1 MKKFLFIA
9 FSVLA
14 ALCCSAEKFPIIF
27 CQAQLKYPVS
37 SWNNGYP
44 YYSNW
49 VDTPLLMSS
58 EYNPG
63 THLRHGLGKDD
74 FRFMCQIARDYGF
87 AGFGFWRA
95 MIRTKRQTDYLSFIE
110 KEPVENFRMVPIIY
124 KGDEASPAGF
134 SLKNDAPYLLKSP
147 AIMEIDGKK
156 LFWSY
161 SIKNAL
167 LKEYQKGIRQYGN
180 NFILLGQSSFSGK
193 INTLPL
199 NQDGSLHPEAAKIVQ
214 KTVRDALKDFDGFAW
229 VNMGT
234 NTITGKGERI
244 FNTALA
250 KAVLAETA
258 KIFAEPQY
266 RGKIFGGAAVAE
278 HSNAGSLGAALTSDG
293 TRTLRN
299 SVTAALDAGVQIIN
313 IPEWDEQNENTSLRP
328 TVYNSFAYMR
338 ILRYLTMSRR
348 GEKRFHLDK
357 DDFSIPNVII
367 STRKSIVLGELLK
380 IELLSI
386 PDSVNEKGT
395 HKVRVELLSP
405 EGKVIYKSAELS
417 FDRSKMAEHRLE
429 LASEKF
435 AGNAAVQVVAYV
447 NGKKYTGFTPVR
459 LQATWNNDY
468 KYAKHPLRDMM
479 KVPQIKFNVTADAD
493 SDFATITAEVDSPE
507 TVRLAEVIENG
518 DCIYTHGGS
527 DRHGIWRED
536 DEYYAFRVNLNT
548 LNRARVTGRVTI
560 TGAQAQWIGDAVSA
574 NGKINRQATHWLGT
588 NFLRIPKK
596 CDPAKVVFTVKLNGS
611 KQVFTLEK
619 LLALKTVMLP
629 VPKDIT
635 FTITRQLRQLC
646 HPSNGDFKKFSFKV
660 PVMPDLPVSTY
671 VLQLISP
678 DGKLYRSA
686 PVILKRKNS
695 SKKVSVKV
703 WSETE
708 NAPVSLQL
716 PENFVPVL
724 EYGKLPFFGVEEAN
738 SFGRRFWGAR
748 GAFYNLANLRLGGGG
763 GCSNG
768 CSAGISLGRV
778 LWSKSPTMVP
788 EKANGVWTFKG
799 GQHIAL
805 PPGVIPR
812 RAGFDISFQ
821 IFPEAFGREQF
832 ILGCRRAFVGVLSNV
847 VLRPDGTL
855 AGNYTTV
862 RNWNRKFKTR
872 NKLRPGQWNDIRI
885 VNDLK
890 SLTIYINGKP
900 EKVGIVDGP
909 GLYDMPTTIGC
920 WELKRG
926 FKGKLRNLKFSHAL
940 SSR

>member
-1 MKKFLFIA
+1 MKKIFFTC
-9 FSVLA
+9 FTVLST
-14 ALCCSAEKFPIIF
+14 LCCQAEKFPIII
-27 CQAQLKYPVS
+27 CQAQLKYPIS
-37 SWNNGYP
+37 ARNQGYP

-58 EYNPG
+58 EYKLNTP
-63 THLRHGLGKDD
+63 LSHGFGKDD
-74 FRFMCQIARDYGF
+74 FRFMCRIAGEYGF
-87 AGFGFWRA
+87 SGFGFWRA
-95 MIRTKRQTDYLSFIE
+95 MIRTKRQTDYLAFIE
-110 KEPVENFRMVPIIY
+110 KEPVGNFRMVPIIY
-124 KGDEASPAGF
+124 PGDEASPAGF

-147 AIMEIDGKK
+147 AVMEINGKK

-161 SIKNAL
+161 NVKHAL
-167 LKEYQKGIRQYGN
+167 LKEYQAGIRRYGN
-180 NFILLGQSSFSGK
+180 NFILLGQGKFSGK
-193 INTLPL
+193 INMLPL
-199 NQDGSLHPEAAKIVQ
+199 NPDGSLHPAAAAAVQ

-229 VNMGT
+229 CDMAT
-234 NTITGKGERI
+234 NTTSGKGERI

-258 KIFAEPQY
+258 KVFAEHQY

-278 HSNAGSLGAALTSDG
+278 HSNSGFLGAALTSDG

-299 SVTAALDAGVQIIN
+299 SVTVALDAGVQLLN

-348 GEKRFHLDK
+348 GEKKFHLAK
-357 DDFSIPNVII
+357 DDLSIPNVVV

-386 PDSVNEKGT
+386 PDFAGEKGA

-417 FDRSKMAEHRLE
+417 FDRSKMVEHRLE

-435 AGNAAVQVVAYV
+435 AGNAAVQVVVYV

-479 KVPQIKFNVTADAD
+479 KAPQIKFNVTADAG

-507 TVRLAEVIENG
+507 TVRFAEVIENG
-518 DCIYTHGGS
+518 DCIYTHGGKE
-527 DRHGIWRED
+527 RHGIWRED
-536 DEYYAFRVNLNT
+536 DEYYAFRVNLNAIDRT
-548 LNRARVTGRVTI
+548 RTTGTVTVTG
-560 TGAQAQWIGDAVSA
+560 APAQWIGNLVSA
-574 NGKINRQATHWLGT
+574 NGKVNRQATHWLST
-588 NFLRIPKK
+588 CFLRIPKK

-611 KQVFTLEK
+611 KHVFTLEK
-619 LLALKTVMLP
+619 LLAMKTVMLP

-635 FTITRQLRQLC
+635 FTITRQLRQLR
-646 HPSNGDFKKFSFKV
+646 HPANGDFRKFSFKV

-686 PVILKRKNS
+686 PVILNRKNS
-695 SKKVSVKV
+695 GKKVSVKV
-703 WSETE
+703 WSDTE
-708 NAPVSLQL
+708 NAPVSLRL

-724 EYGKLPFFGVEEAN
+724 EYGKLPFAGVEEAS

-748 GAFYNLANLRLGGGG
+748 GSFYNLANLRLGGGG
-763 GCSNG
+763 GCTNG
-768 CSAGISLGRV
+768 CSAGISLGRK
-778 LWSKSPTMVP
+778 LWAKSPTMVP

-821 IFPEAFGREQF
+821 IFPEALGREQF
-832 ILGCRRAFVGVLSNV
+832 ILGCRRMFVGVLSNV
-847 VLRPDGTL
+847 ILRADGALT
-855 AGNYTTV
+855 GNYTTL
-862 RNWNRKFKTR
+862 RHWSRRFQTR
-872 NKLRPGQWNDIRI
+872 NKLLPGKWNDIRI

-920 WELKRG
+920 WELTRG
-926 FKGKLRNLKFSHAL
+926 FKGKLRDLRFSHAF
-940 SSR
+940 